1 MSTVD
6 TMGKDVKY
14 VQNHLI
20 LSVKI
25 CKITQLLAFRLLTLR
40 IDLFAGIVL
49 ILKEINVHL

>member
-14 VQNHLI
+14 VQNQLI
-20 LSVKI
+20 LSVKL
-25 CKITQLLAFRLLTLR
+25 CKITQLLAFRLFTLR

-49 ILKEINVHL
+49 ILKEINEHL

>member
-49 ILKEINVHL
+49 VLKEINVHL

>member
-14 VQNHLI
+14 IQNQLI

-49 ILKEINVHL
+49 ILKEINEHL

>member
-14 VQNHLI
+14 VQNQLI

-25 CKITQLLAFRLLTLR
+25 CKITHLLAFRLLTLR

-49 ILKEINVHL
+49 ILKEINEHL